1 MAERN
6 IKRQRAIS
14 RYTKS
19 TKNGRR
25 NTNSRSMAFKLLL
38 KATVLVAL
46 HGANPTDND
55 FVSASVAIQ
64 NSARGH
70 PGVSNE
76 KEGSAHPQLRRVL
89 RGSSS
94 VDDQSKS
101 VPEEQNERN
110 LQSPTEA
117 PTETFG
123 PTSLLTIETFGPTS
137 LPAKETFGPT
147 TTFFPTGAGSS
158 STTAPPTKK
167 LTIAPTRQGDTLKP
181 TASPTKKLTIA
192 PTRKGDTLK
201 PTASPTK
208 KLTIAP
214 TRQGDTL
221 KPTASPTK
229 KLTIAPTRKGDT
241 LAPTGSPTNSPN
253 IVSKDTGCTDDPE
266 YRNNNE
272 PKRDCSTWASVKPEM
287 RCAFNANEV
296 FRACPATCDPAC
308 SATNNPVPTD
318 FPVPEDDLPFFGDP
332 APTDSPVPDN
342 PAPTAPVPTAALVSN
357 NPLLNDSPVG
367 FMLTN
372 PLNSDGDVNPLNN
385 GGDVEAQLDYLSS
398 NMRRSSYFSS
408 F

>member
-123 PTSLLTIETFGPTS
+123 PTSLPTIETFGPTS
-137 LPAKETFGPT
+137 LSAKETFGP
-147 TTFFPTGAGSS
+147 TTFFPTGAGSP
-158 STTAPPTKK
+158 STTAP
-167 LTIAPTRQGDTLKP
+167 
-181 TASPTKKLTIA
+181 
-192 PTRKGDTLK
+192 
-201 PTASPTK
+201 PTK